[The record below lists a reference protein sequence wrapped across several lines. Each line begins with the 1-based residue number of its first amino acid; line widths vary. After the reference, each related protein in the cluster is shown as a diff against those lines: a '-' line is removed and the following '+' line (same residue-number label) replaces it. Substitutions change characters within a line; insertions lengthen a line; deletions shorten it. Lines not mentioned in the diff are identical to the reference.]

1 MNDGLNEGFRILR
14 VRVADQVG
22 MPTIVVVTSAL
33 SNDGATYVACG
44 LARACAEFEHRT
56 LLIDAHGNEAG
67 AIDFL
72 HGTETP
78 QLSVRGLFR
87 ESAAE
92 NVAAT
97 LQKLRGE
104 YDIIII
110 DAPPVPNS
118 SLALSLA
125 GAADGVIF
133 AVRLGRKQ
141 TAADEEMVRVL
152 ADRRILG
159 VVPNRASRP
168 VRPLR
173 GTVPLRET
181 GRFEGLA
188 SRRRPA
194 GKASQ

>member
-1 MNDGLNEGFRILR
+1 MNGLNEGFRILR

-56 LLIDAHGNEAG
+56 LLVDAHGNEAG

-72 HGTETP
+72 NGTETP
-78 QLSVRGLFR
+78 LLSVRGLFR
-87 ESAAE
+87 ESASD
-92 NVAAT
+92 NVDAA
-97 LQKLRGE
+97 LRKLRDE
-104 YDIIII
+104 FDIIVV

-125 GAADGVIF
+125 RAADGVIF

-141 TAADEEMVRVL
+141 TPADEEMVRVL
-152 ADRRILG
+152 AGRQILG

-168 VRPLR
+168 VRQLR
-173 GTVPLRET
+173 GTLPLREA
-181 GRFEGLA
+181 GGFEGLV

>member
-1 MNDGLNEGFRILR
+1 MTGLNEGFRILR
-14 VRVADQVG
+14 VRVADQVP
-22 MPTIVVVTSAL
+22 MPAIVVVTSAL

-56 LLIDAHGNEAG
+56 LLVDAHGNEAG

-72 HGTETP
+72 NGTETP
-78 QLSVRGLFR
+78 LLSVRGLFR
-87 ESAAE
+87 ESANE
-92 NVAAT
+92 NVAEA
-97 LQKLRGE
+97 LRKLRAD
-104 YDIIII
+104 YDVIVV

-141 TAADEEMVRVL
+141 TPADEEMVRVL

-168 VRPLR
+168 VPMVRDL
-173 GTVPLRET
+173 PLREA
-181 GRFEGLA
+181 GGFEGLVN
-188 SRRRPA
+188 RRRSA
-194 GKASQ
+194 GKASR